1 MFQCDPVRLTVAC
14 SSYGDITSGVV
25 EAIAAILQL
34 REPWRRG
41 GRKER
46 EGGRISVL
54 STDRNSGYAI
64 VAPYRAWCSLSIQ
77 RIVCKFYM
85 VAE

>member
-1 MFQCDPVRLTVAC
+1 MFQCDPIRLTVAC

-41 GRKER
+41 GGKKGKGR
-46 EGGRISVL
+46 ESVSYLQIEILDTPLSLHIGRGAAFRFSASFANFI
-54 STDRNSGYAI
+54 
-64 VAPYRAWCSLSIQ
+64 W
-77 RIVCKFYM
+77 
-85 VAE
+85 